1 MPTTARGTFDVKI
14 NPLTPYN
21 MSEGAMLGRMS
32 IDKHFSGD
40 LEASSQGEMLSAGT
54 AVQGSA
60 AYVAIERVTGTLGG
74 KQGSFVL
81 QHTGL
86 MDRGAPSLVVTIVP
100 DSATGELEGLTGAM
114 TIIVTEEAH
123 MYEMVYEAG
132 EKPAT

>member
-74 KQGSFVL
+74 KRGSFVL

-132 EKPAT
+132 EKPAA